1 MSSSVVSQEERTGAL
16 VTYLLTAFLALI
28 GGVIGWAVF
37 KEKGAFAKDQ
47 TTEALNWAIT
57 VTIAFIAIWIVVVV
71 LAMVSPKLALIGSL
85 LYMVL
90 TLASFVLSI
99 IAAIK
104 ANGGTAYR
112 YPFAL
117 RLVK

>member
-1 MSSSVVSQEERTGAL
+1 MSLSNASPEERSAAL
-16 VTYLLTAFLALI
+16 ITYLLTAFLGIIGALI
-28 GGVIGWAVF
+28 GWIVF

-57 VTIAFIAIWIVVVV
+57 LLIAFIALWVVVVV
-71 LAMVSPKLALIGSL
+71 LAMVSPKLAMLGSL
-85 LYMVL
+85 LYMVVA
-90 TLASFVLSI
+90 LAGFVLSL
-99 IAAIK
+99 IAALK
-104 ANGGTAYR
+104 ANKGVAYR